1 MHCVYLFT
9 RVCVWDNVIES
20 VSQCISFA
28 AALMTADH
36 GIYSIRSLFLI
47 IKKKTAGRALCYSNG
62 RIALPVH
69 FIRAELRLGF
79 TEYTYFIIFIIRTLT
94 V

>member
-1 MHCVYLFT
+1 MHIVRRRSHDRRPWYLQHTLFIS
-9 RVCVWDNVIES
+9 DN
-20 VSQCISFA
+20 
-28 AALMTADH
+28 
-36 GIYSIRSLFLI
+36 
-47 IKKKTAGRALCYSNG
+47 KKKTAGRALCYSNG